1 MNVRSVIDEYREDEP
16 FMERVAGVLGVTALV
31 MLSITLLRLTG
42 GYVFAAPQ
50 AFSSPSRVS
59 TPAHEPA
66 EAATFSINDLAAIV
80 TACMRGEQFITYDPH
95 TDADYAVYCNV
106 ELLGRV
112 P

>member
-1 MNVRSVIDEYREDEP
+1 MNVRSVIDEYRQDEP
-16 FMERVAGVLGVTALV
+16 FMERVAGTLGLVALV